1 MAIASAKRGLLLL
14 PLYVTCKFQSV
25 YLWIEASS
33 PFVSLPTEFLNSSF
47 SKLIALL
54 YLILLRYT
62 FISTIQV
69 IQYTFLFPVTALLL
83 PLVSLLYSKCPLD
96 FCVIFS
102 YKQWIGSIS
111 MHVVDL
117 FQKQAWPSGPRCY
130 VQVVVCSHAWVRVPP
145 LAFLLFLFLG
155 CLSFIYFFMYIY

>member
-14 PLYVTCKFQSV
+14 LLCVTCKFQSV
-25 YLWIEASS
+25 YLWIGAPS

-54 YLILLRYT
+54 YLIILRYA

-69 IQYTFLFPVTALLL
+69 IQYTFLFPVTVLLL
-83 PLVSLLYSKCPLD
+83 PLVSLLYSKCP
-96 FCVIFS
+96 FKSCVIFS
-102 YKQWIGSIS
+102 YIQWIGSIS
-111 MHVVDL
+111 MHVVDF

-145 LAFLLFLFLG
+145 LAFLLFCFPLCFYHALFVD
-155 CLSFIYFFMYIY
+155 I